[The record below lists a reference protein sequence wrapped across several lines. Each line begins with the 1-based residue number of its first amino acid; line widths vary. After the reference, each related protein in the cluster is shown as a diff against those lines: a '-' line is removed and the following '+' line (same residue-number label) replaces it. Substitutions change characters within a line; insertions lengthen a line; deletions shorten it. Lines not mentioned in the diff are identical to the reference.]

1 MFSLLELQ
9 LIRQSLDVI
18 TISGKDAKIVANLQ
32 IKTEQA
38 IEAEKIKGEELQQ
51 VLKSKSK

>member
-32 IKTEQA
+32 LKTEQA